1 LFSLFIIFL
10 YTLAYNNMIVAPSL
24 LSADFSKLG
33 EEIKAVEPYA
43 DWIHLDIMDGHF
55 VPNIT
60 IGAPVVKSIRKVT
73 MLPFDAHLMISE
85 PEKYYMDFVKAGA
98 DIITVHAEATHSLYR
113 LVKEIKK
120 HCKVGVALNPAT
132 SLSTVENILDEID
145 LLLIMTVEPG
155 FGGQKFIDGMVK
167 KIRKAR
173 KMFDGYI
180 SVDGGINGDSVKK
193 VKRAGVDVVVAGSYI
208 FGSKSYKKAIESLR
222 I

>member
-1 LFSLFIIFL
+1 
-10 YTLAYNNMIVAPSL
+10 MIVAPSL

>member
-1 LFSLFIIFL
+1 
-10 YTLAYNNMIVAPSL
+10 MIVAPSL

-33 EEIKAVEPYA
+33 EEIKAIEPYA

-60 IGAPVVKSIRKVT
+60 IGAIVVKSIRKVT
-73 MLPFDAHLMISE
+73 MLPFDVHLMISE

-113 LVKEIKK
+113 MVKEIKK

-167 KIRKAR
+167 KIKKAR

-180 SVDGGINGDSVKK
+180 GVDGGINESNVKK
-193 VKRAGVDVVVAGSYI
+193 VKEAGADVVVAGSYI

-222 I
+222 V

>member
-1 LFSLFIIFL
+1 
-10 YTLAYNNMIVAPSL
+10 MIVAPSL

-208 FGSKSYKKAIESLR
+208 FGSKRYKKAIESLR

>member
-1 LFSLFIIFL
+1 
-10 YTLAYNNMIVAPSL
+10 MIVAPSL

-33 EEIKAVEPYA
+33 EEIKAVEPYS

-60 IGAPVVKSIRKVT
+60 IGAIVVKSIRKVT

-113 LVKEIKK
+113 LIKEIKK

-132 SLSTVENILDEID
+132 PLSAVENILDEID

-167 KIRKAR
+167 KIKKAR
-173 KMFDGYI
+173 KIFDGYI
-180 SVDGGINGDSVKK
+180 SVDGGINARNVEKVKK
-193 VKRAGVDVVVAGSYI
+193 AGVDVVVAGSYI
-208 FGSKSYKKAIESLR
+208 FGSKNYKKAIESLR
-222 I
+222 V

>member
-1 LFSLFIIFL
+1 
-10 YTLAYNNMIVAPSL
+10 MIVAPSL

-33 EEIKAVEPYA
+33 EEIKAIEPYA

-55 VPNIT
+55 VPNMT
-60 IGAPVVKSIRKVT
+60 IGAIVVKSIRKVT
-73 MLPFDAHLMISE
+73 MLPFDVHLMISE

-113 LVKEIKK
+113 MVKEIKK

-167 KIRKAR
+167 KIKKAR

-180 SVDGGINGDSVKK
+180 GVDGGINESNVKK
-193 VKRAGVDVVVAGSYI
+193 VKEAGADVVVAGSYI

-222 I
+222 V